1 MMIKS
6 WRLWM
11 ATKAVSACRPA
22 GRRLRIS
29 LTRKFSRSATSLH
42 PIILPVS
49 ASVSASFAGSLAN
62 RAFSSSAPS
71 RKSPAISSG
80 SIFLRSPLRRQLM
93 RFPSRNRRSFPSFMA
108 SASAISPS
116 PPMAV
121 SSPSSLPESAIS
133 SSFPFPDKSFLLR
146 EPSEKTIRLPL
157 RPLCRIRHAQR
168 QLFQNRIE
176 LRRRR
181 RVHRLIHVIRRAV
194 VPLFIPIVERLL
206 FRRSWQPT
214 KLERQRRYALSNE
227 AVLIAPDKP
236 VVIRLL
242 VRLHLHARRL
252 AHRANVLT
260 QRRFAESL
268 HFQVFQRKQRQEHV
282 HVQIRH
288 HAFGVYCR
296 VLGKISRSQQPLL
309 FPRHRQ
315 KQNGPLR
322 LRSRFL
328 HRPRDFNQ

>member
-1 MMIKS
+1 
-6 WRLWM
+6 
-11 ATKAVSACRPA
+11 
-22 GRRLRIS
+22 
-29 LTRKFSRSATSLH
+29 
-42 PIILPVS
+42 
-49 ASVSASFAGSLAN
+49 
-62 RAFSSSAPS
+62 
-71 RKSPAISSG
+71 
-80 SIFLRSPLRRQLM
+80 
-93 RFPSRNRRSFPSFMA
+93 
-108 SASAISPS
+108 
-116 PPMAV
+116 MAV

-146 EPSEKTIRLPL
+146 EPSEKTI
-157 RPLCRIRHAQR
+157 
-168 QLFQNRIE
+168 
-176 LRRRR
+176 
-181 RVHRLIHVIRRAV
+181 
-194 VPLFIPIVERLL
+194 RLL